1 MIGMSDE
8 FTVRVDGAIIPVVR
22 AGRGR
27 PLILCPGL
35 CTTQAGLSELIG
47 LLRRDHEVYSFDLR
61 GHGVSGAADRYSVAG
76 FLADVTAVVTRVRGR
91 SAVAPVLVG
100 YSLGA
105 DLVVHY
111 ASEHPGAAAELVLLD
126 GANPVPEPFVTDDD
140 LPEFRAMFEDLA
152 AWTARVADTPHRV
165 LLTAA
170 DMLAVN
176 REVDA
181 MRAAI
186 LPRFGR
192 IECPVRMV
200 MSTAMAG
207 DDGDDRARR
216 RNRNWRAGIER
227 LVREHPHIRT
237 RWLAAGHD
245 LVHTRAEDIARFI
258 AAGEGPGDW
267 VPC

>member
-8 FTVRVDGAIIPVVR
+8 FTVRVDGATIPVVR

-61 GHGVSGAADRYSVAG
+61 GHGVSGAADRYTVAG
-76 FLADVTAVVTRVRGR
+76 FLADVTAVLTRVRGR

-126 GANPVPEPFVTDDD
+126 GVNPVPESFVTDDD
-140 LPEFRAMFEDLA
+140 LPEFRAMFEDVA
-152 AWTARVADTPHRV
+152 AWTASVADTPHRV

-181 MRAAI
+181 MRARSCPASRGSSARSGWSCP
-186 LPRFGR
+186 PRW
-192 IECPVRMV
+192 PVT
-200 MSTAMAG
+200 TATTAP
-207 DDGDDRARR
+207 DGETGTGWPGSSAWSA
-216 RNRNWRAGIER
+216 NT
-227 LVREHPHIRT
+227 RT
-237 RWLAAGHD
+237 SA
-245 LVHTRAEDIARFI
+245 
-258 AAGEGPGDW
+258 PGG
-267 VPC
+267 